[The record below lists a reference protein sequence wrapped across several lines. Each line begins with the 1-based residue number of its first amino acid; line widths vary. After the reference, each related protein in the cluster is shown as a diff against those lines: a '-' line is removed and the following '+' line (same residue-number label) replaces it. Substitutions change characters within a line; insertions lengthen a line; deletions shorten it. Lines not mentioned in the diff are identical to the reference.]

1 MNIKSRL
8 YISAGI
14 SIVLVVALVSVVLVT
29 SGRIAEENKK
39 HQLLMDVYVSV
50 SELDTVTYDYLLHHE
65 ERMERQW
72 NIKHHSLG
80 EILDGLA
87 EKEGMLPIRA
97 DYAALGN
104 LFSQITVNYEE
115 RQKYIQE
122 GAAQEKID
130 TITELE
136 ERLVAQLLI
145 KSHSIIADAS
155 RLAEEAHTEA
165 TEAQRVASNL
175 TVILMIVLAI
185 IVATVSLLTV
195 RSISKPL
202 NELTKGAEIIGKGDL
217 DHKVEIKTKD
227 ELGELAA
234 AFNQMTE
241 RRQLAHETLR
251 QSEAKYQDLFD
262 SAPVAYF
269 CVGIDGL
276 IKGANKAAENLSGYR
291 SEELQKMKVF
301 NLYAEESKEKAKG
314 LFEKF
319 KRGISWENE
328 EMIYER
334 KDGQK
339 IHGLLSVR
347 PIKDENGLVLES
359 HSVVV
364 DITERKRAEDELEQ
378 HRNRLEEMVGIRTAE
393 LDKRISEAEQLNSA
407 MVNLM
412 EDLRV
417 SKEILATRSQQ
428 LTEANKELDAFAY
441 SVSHDL
447 RAPLR
452 AVAGFSQMLV
462 EDYGDKLDEQ
472 GQHQLD
478 VIQGSARQMGQ
489 LIDDLLAFSRLGRK
503 ELRMLDINMRAL
515 AEEVIKQFQIIEPER
530 TARLKV
536 DALPPTVG
544 DRSMIREVFANLLSN
559 ALKYTAPREAAV
571 IEVNAKTERD
581 ENIYSVRDNGVGF
594 DMKYTGKLFK
604 VFQRLHS
611 TEEFEGTGIG
621 LALVK
626 RIVHRHGGRVWAE
639 GQVNQGATF
648 YFALPI
654 RKEKEDD

>member
-1 MNIKSRL
+1 MNIKNKL

-14 SIVLVVALVSVVLVT
+14 SIILVVALVSMVLVT

-50 SELDTVTYDYLLHHE
+50 SELDIVKYDYLLHRE
-65 ERMERQW
+65 ERMKYQW

-87 EKEGMLPIRA
+87 EEKGLLPIRA

-122 GAAQEKID
+122 GASQEKID
-130 TITELE
+130 AITELE

-145 KSHSIIADAS
+145 TSHSIIADTS

-165 TEAQRVASNL
+165 METQRVASNL

-185 IVATVSLLTV
+185 AITTSSLIIA

-202 NELTKGAEIIGKGDL
+202 NELTKGTEIIGKGDL

-241 RRQLAHETLR
+241 RRKLAEEVLR
-251 QSEAKYQDLFD
+251 QSEAKYQDLYN

-269 CVGIDGL
+269 SVDTDGL
-276 IKGANKAAENLSGYR
+276 IKEFNKAAEDLTGYR
-291 SEELQKMKVF
+291 LEELQKMKVF

-319 KRGISWENE
+319 RRGISLENE
-328 EMIYER
+328 EMIYKR
-334 KDGQK
+334 KGGQK
-339 IHGLLSVR
+339 IHGLLSVS
-347 PIKDENGLVLES
+347 PIKDENGLILES
-359 HSVVV
+359 RSVVV
-364 DITERKRAEDELEQ
+364 DITERKQVEEELRK
-378 HRNRLEEMVGIRTAE
+378 HRNHLEERIGIRTAE

-407 MVNLM
+407 MINLM

-417 SKEILATRSQQ
+417 SNASLEITTQRLV
-428 LTEANKELDAFAY
+428 EANKELEAFAY

-452 AVAGFSQMLV
+452 AIAGFSQMLV
-462 EDYGDKLDEQ
+462 EDYGDKLDEG

-478 VIQGSARQMGQ
+478 VIQNSARQMGQ
-489 LIDDLLAFSRLGRK
+489 LIDDLLAFSRLGRR
-503 ELRMLDINMRAL
+503 ELKMSDINIQLL
-515 AEEVIKQFQIIEPER
+515 AEEVFEQQQISETER
-530 TARLKV
+530 TARLAV
-536 DALPPTVG
+536 EELPQAIG
-544 DRSMIREVFANLLSN
+544 DRAMIREVLVNLFSN
-559 ALKYTAPREAAV
+559 ALKYSASQDSSFIGVAGRVEG
-571 IEVNAKTERD
+571 D
-581 ENIYSVRDNGVGF
+581 QSIYSVKDNGVGF
-594 DMKYTGKLFK
+594 DMKYADKLFQ
-604 VFQRLHS
+604 VFQRLHGV
-611 TEEFEGTGIG
+611 EEFEGTGIG
-621 LALVK
+621 LALVN
-626 RIVHRHGGRVWAE
+626 RIIQRHGGRVWAE
-639 GQVNQGATF
+639 GKVNEGATF
-648 YFALPI
+648 FFSLP
-654 RKEKEDD
+654 RS